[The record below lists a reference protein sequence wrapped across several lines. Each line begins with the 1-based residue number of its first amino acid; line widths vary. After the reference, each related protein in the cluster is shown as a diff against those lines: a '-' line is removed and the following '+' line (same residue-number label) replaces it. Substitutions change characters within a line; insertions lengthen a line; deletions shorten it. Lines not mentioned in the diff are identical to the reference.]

1 MTRAKV
7 HSGAATAALFAVA
20 VSVAGCAT
28 DTTRGLGGGAATFDA
43 PAAVHESARGAG
55 SELYAA
61 TVLERI
67 PVKGRAPK
75 TGYGRDQF
83 GPAWTDH
90 AAGVDAAG
98 NGCGTRDDI
107 LRRDLTNADIAAGT
121 GGCVPTPGRLND
133 PYSGAVIPWQRGPGT
148 SSVVQIDHVVPLSD
162 AWQKGAQHWVPEKR
176 LQFANDPL
184 NLLAVYGRENAA
196 KGDGDAATWLPP
208 VRGYRCLYVARQVA
222 VKDRYGLWVTAPL
235 LGLVDGVGGGPHVGR
250 CFLVD
255 GFGALLV
262 DELRA
267 SVAQPVRVAGQ
278 VAGVAVF
285 LDVEEAVASW
295 PCDPVGCS
303 TLVLHSH

>member
-1 MTRAKV
+1 MTRTTG
-7 HSGAATAALFAVA
+7 HHGAAVA
-20 VSVAGCAT
+20 VLIAAAVSVSGCAPGT
-28 DTTRGLGGGAATFDA
+28 SSAIGGSPAPFVAQATA
-43 PAAVHESARGAG
+43 PEPVRGAG
-55 SELYAA
+55 SVPYAA

-107 LRRDLTNADIAAGT
+107 LRRDLTNADIPAGT
-121 GGCVPTPGRLND
+121 GGCVPTSGRLND

-176 LQFANDPL
+176 RQFANDPL

-222 VKDRYGLWVTAPL
+222 VKDRYGLWVTAAEL
-235 LGLVDGVGGGPHVGR
+235 DAIEGVLEACPTQRVPT
-250 CFLVD
+250 
-255 GFGALLV
+255 A
-262 DELRA
+262 EA
-267 SVAQPVRVAGQ
+267 VRVPPPK
-278 VAGVAVF
+278 
-285 LDVEEAVASW
+285 EESR
-295 PCDPVGCS
+295 
-303 TLVLHSH
+303 

>member
-1 MTRAKV
+1 MTSGDGPSWVTDIRDRTFGDLVTQAKA

-28 DTTRGLGGGAATFDA
+28 DTTSDMGGSAATFDA

-61 TVLERI
+61 TVLKRI

-75 TGYGRDQF
+75 AGYGRDQF

-121 GGCVPTPGRLND
+121 GGCVPTSGRLND

-176 LQFANDPL
+176 RQFANDPL

-222 VKDRYGLWVTAPL
+222 VKDRYGLWVTAAEL
-235 LGLVDGVGGGPHVGR
+235 DAIEGVLKSCPTQRVPT
-250 CFLVD
+250 
-255 GFGALLV
+255 A
-262 DELRA
+262 EA
-267 SVAQPVRVAGQ
+267 VRV
-278 VAGVAVF
+278 
-285 LDVEEAVASW
+285 
-295 PCDPVGCS
+295 PPP
-303 TLVLHSH
+303 